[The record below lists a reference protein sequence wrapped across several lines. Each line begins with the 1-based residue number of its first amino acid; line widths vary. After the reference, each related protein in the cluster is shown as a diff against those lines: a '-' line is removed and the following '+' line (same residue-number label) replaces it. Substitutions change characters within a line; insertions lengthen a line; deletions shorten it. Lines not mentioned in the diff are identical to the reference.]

1 MENISLLLK
10 NEILISSILAWA
22 VAQVIKTVINIFE
35 VRKFD
40 PERLVGAGGM
50 PSSHSATVCSL
61 VTAVGMRYGLDTYE
75 FAMAAVLAIIVMYD
89 AINVRQ
95 EAGKHAKWI
104 NIINATMDP
113 NIRID
118 KKFKEYLGHT
128 PFQVIVGGIIGIVI
142 AVLVY
147 QY

>member
-1 MENISLLLK
+1 MENISLLL
-10 NEILISSILAWA
+10 NNDILISSILAWA
-22 VAQVIKTVINIFE
+22 VAQVIKTGINIIE
-35 VRKFD
+35 MRKFD

-61 VTAVGMRYGLDTYE
+61 VTAVGMQYGLDTYE

-128 PFQVIVGGIIGIVI
+128 PFQVIVGGIIGIVV
-142 AVLVY
+142 AVLVHRY
-147 QY
+147 

>member
-1 MENISLLLK
+1 MEFLNMLAR
-10 NEILISSILAWA
+10 NEILISSVSSWA
-22 VAQVIKTVINIFE
+22 IAQVIKTVINVIE
-35 VRKFD
+35 MKKFD

-61 VTAVGMRYGLDTYE
+61 VMAVGLRYGADTYE
-75 FAMAAVLAIIVMYD
+75 FAMAAVFAIIVMYD

-104 NIINATMDP
+104 NLINATMDP

-118 KKFKEYLGHT
+118 EKFKEYLGHT
-128 PFQVIVGGIIGIVI
+128 PLQVIVGAMIGIVVAWVMYI
-142 AVLVY
+142 N
-147 QY
+147 

>member
-1 MENISLLLK
+1 MSLLRALAK
-10 NEILISSILAWA
+10 NDILISSIIAWM
-22 VAQVIKTVINIFE
+22 VAQIIKTILNIIE
-35 VRKFD
+35 MKKFD

-50 PSSHSATVCSL
+50 PSSHSATVCAL
-61 VTAVGMRYGLDTYE
+61 VMSVGLRYGLDTYE
-75 FAMAAVLAIIVMYD
+75 FAMAAVFAIVVMYD

-104 NIINATMDP
+104 NLINATMDP

-128 PFQVIVGGIIGIVI
+128 PLQVLVGAIIGCGI
-142 AVLVY
+142 AWLMY
-147 QY
+147 IY

>member
-1 MENISLLLK
+1 MDKFLLLLQ
-10 NEILISSILAWA
+10 NNILISSVSSWCIAQIL
-22 VAQVIKTVINIFE
+22 KTAINIFE
-35 VRKFD
+35 NKKFD

-50 PSSHSATVCSL
+50 PSSHSATVCAL
-61 VTAVGMRYGLDTYE
+61 VTSVGLMYGLDTYE
-75 FAMAAVLAIIVMYD
+75 FAMSAVFAIIVMYD

-113 NIRID
+113 TIQMD

-128 PFQVIVGGIIGIVI
+128 PFQVLIGGFIGVVV
-142 AVLVY
+142 AFAMCS
-147 QY
+147 